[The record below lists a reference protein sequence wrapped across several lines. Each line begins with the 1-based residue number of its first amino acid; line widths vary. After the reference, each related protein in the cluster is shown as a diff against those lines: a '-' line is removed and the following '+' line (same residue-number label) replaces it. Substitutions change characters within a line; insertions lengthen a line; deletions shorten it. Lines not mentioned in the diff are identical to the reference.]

1 MTTNPYLSKEVLQRR
16 VFNPYYY
23 DLHVKE
29 FLVGKTKQYI
39 DPKNNRNNKNK
50 LKNEEQ
56 GFHDLRQLTSF
67 FSEEV
72 GDEVHATYC

>member
-39 DPKNNRNNKNK
+39 DPND
-50 LKNEEQ
+50 NE
-56 GFHDLRQLTSF
+56 L
-67 FSEEV
+67 
-72 GDEVHATYC
+72 Y